1 MLKSHTGFQKL
12 RKCVV
17 GRSYPPE
24 FYAWITNTRLR
35 NLFEKI
41 AIETE
46 EDYQN
51 LIKKLHEFG
60 VETVRPET
68 LTELNF
74 DLPDGYR
81 IPGPYSMTPR
91 DSLCMIGDTLY
102 QFDLVHHAYKASGG
116 MNHAIKEFK
125 LSKEEYN
132 SIKGSD
138 WPEYTQNLFDN
149 LPKWIDE
156 ELYSIREDYS
166 RHKDQI
172 DNHNFYSKLV
182 DKFDF
187 FNPIREFAKSQGNTV
202 VTATDLPQ
210 LTMLKANNI
219 VRLGETLYFGADENL
234 DPAKNQYLQKEFKD
248 YSIKSVSSEGHID
261 GMMCPVKPGLLMSII
276 DPDIEDYHDTFPD
289 WEVCWLTGESWD
301 KVKNWKNLKRQTNG
315 KWWIKGYEQDNEL
328 IDFVETW
335 LQDWVGYAE
344 ETVFDVNA
352 LVIDEKNIIVSGY
365 NKTAFEAFERHGVT
379 AHIVP
384 FRHRYFWDGGI
395 HCNTLDLD
403 RDGNKINYFT
413 KTKGIK

>member
-24 FYAWITNTRLR
+24 FYSWITNSRLQ

-60 VETVRPET
+60 VETIRPTT

-74 DLPDGYR
+74 DVPEGFR

-91 DSLCMIGDTLY
+91 DSLCMIGETLY
-102 QFDLVHHAYKASGG
+102 QFDPIRHADKSSGRIFHEK
-116 MNHAIKEFK
+116 N
-125 LSKEEYN
+125 
-132 SIKGSD
+132 
-138 WPEYTQNLFDN
+138 
-149 LPKWIDE
+149 
-156 ELYSIREDYS
+156 
-166 RHKDQI
+166 
-172 DNHNFYSKLV
+172 
-182 DKFDF
+182 DKVYQGYLQVVSETDF
-187 FNPIREFAKSQGNTV
+187 FEPIRTYVESFGNKV
-202 VTATDLPQ
+202 ITASDLPD
-210 LTMLKANNI
+210 LTLLKANNI
-219 VRLGETLYFGADENL
+219 VRVGNNLYFGSSAEVAPTEN
-234 DPAKNQYLQKEFKD
+234 KNLQNQFKD
-248 YSIKSVSSEGHID
+248 YNIKTVDSEGHVD

-276 DPDIEDYHDTFPD
+276 DPDIEDYNDTFPG
-289 WEVCWLTGESWD
+289 WEVCWLTGEGWG
-301 KVKNWKNLKRQTNG
+301 KVQDWKKFKQKTNG

-328 IDFVETW
+328 IEFVETW
-335 LQDWVGYAE
+335 LQDWVGYVE

-352 LVIDEKNIIVSGY
+352 LVIDEHNIIVSGY

-379 AHIVP
+379 PHIVP

-395 HCNTLDLD
+395 HCNTSDLD
-403 RDGNKINYFT
+403 RDGDKINYFT
-413 KTKGIK
+413 EDKTK

>member
-1 MLKSHTGFQKL
+1 MLKSHTGFQRL

-24 FYAWITNTRLR
+24 FYSWITNSRLR

-51 LIKKLHEFG
+51 LIKKLIEFDID
-60 VETVRPET
+60 VIRPDT
-68 LTELNF
+68 LAELEF
-74 DLPDGYR
+74 KIPEGYR

-91 DSLCMIGDTLY
+91 DSLCMIGETLY
-102 QFDLVHHAYKASGG
+102 QFDPIRHADKASGRIY
-116 MNHAIKEFK
+116 H
-125 LSKEEYN
+125 
-132 SIKGSD
+132 
-138 WPEYTQNLFDN
+138 
-149 LPKWIDE
+149 DE
-156 ELYSIREDYS
+156 
-166 RHKDQI
+166 K
-172 DNHNFYSKLV
+172 NN
-182 DKFDF
+182 KFDF
-187 FNPIREFAKSQGNTV
+187 YYDIVRNTDFFKNIREYTSSFNNSV
-202 VTATDLPQ
+202 ITADDFPE

-219 VRLGETLYFGADENL
+219 TRVGTSLYFGADQNVKPAEN
-234 DPAKNQYLQKEFKD
+234 KKLQNHFSE
-248 YSIKSVSSEGHID
+248 YNIKTVSSDGHVD
-261 GMMCPVKPGLLMSII
+261 GMMCPVKPGLLMSIV
-276 DPDIEDYHDTFPD
+276 DPDIEDYQETFPG
-289 WEVCWLTGESWD
+289 WEVCWLTGEGWG
-301 KVKNWKNLKRQTNG
+301 KVENWKNFKQKTNG

-335 LQDWVGYAE
+335 LQDWVGYVE
-344 ETVFDVNA
+344 ETVFDVNS

-379 AHIVP
+379 PHIVP

-413 KTKGIK
+413 EDNN